1 MATEGA
7 SGVGEIRTDGNK
19 EMTGD
24 ESGGNSDKRRNVLWA
39 FFYQ

>member
-1 MATEGA
+1 MTTGA
-7 SGVGEIRTDGNK
+7 SGVGENRMDGNK

-24 ESGGNSDKRRNVLWA
+24 EIGGNSDKRRNVLWS